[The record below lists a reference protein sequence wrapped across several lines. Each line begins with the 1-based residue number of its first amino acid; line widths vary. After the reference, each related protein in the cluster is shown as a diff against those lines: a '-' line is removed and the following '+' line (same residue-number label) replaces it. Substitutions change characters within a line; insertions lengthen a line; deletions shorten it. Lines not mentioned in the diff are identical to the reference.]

1 VSLCRPLTIFIP
13 HSSGLLT
20 DHRPHGDGLVCHA
33 LISRLAERGHQL
45 YVAASRTDLQK
56 ELPRGA
62 HLYDLKARPGDG
74 VASRLHYMWR
84 VRKLFQSLQVRTEF
98 DLVHQLNPVFTG
110 VSIALAGCGLPILLG
125 PLYSRWPGDPTALSS
140 SRHGWQSSLLEKGR
154 TLTASLQQNL
164 ADCLLLATTGALQ
177 QIVRGPRCPSSV
189 EIFPPGVDS
198 TIFCPSPPRNAYP
211 ANDGVSGPVTILFL
225 ANVVRRKGIFDLLQA
240 FDRVVQRYPRS
251 QLTVS
256 GTGPQLAEAQSIA
269 SSMRAHDQV
278 RFVGHQSRAG
288 TIELYQ
294 SADIYCLP
302 SHGEPYG
309 VTATEAMSCGKP
321 LVVTDAGGLGG
332 LIDDQ
337 GGLRVPVADPDRL
350 ADALCTLIADPARR
364 QAMGE
369 HNRRRVLETM
379 TWDRVVDRL
388 EEIYI
393 ATIDRKRRKRDGREA
408 PATMRAPTGTGL
420 RLGARRNDVSAD

>member
-1 VSLCRPLTIFIP
+1 MSLCRPLTIFVP
-13 HSSGLLT
+13 HCSGLLT
-20 DHRPHGDGLVCHA
+20 DYRPHGDGLVCHA

-45 YVAASRTDLQK
+45 YIAASRTDLQN

-62 HLYDLKARPGDG
+62 HLYDLKNEPGDG
-74 VASRLHYMWR
+74 VLSRLHYMWR
-84 VRKLFQSLQVRTEF
+84 VRSLFQSLQVRTKF

-110 VSIALAGCGLPILLG
+110 VSIALAGCELPILLG

-154 TLTASLQQNL
+154 TLTALLQQNL
-164 ADCLLLATTGALQ
+164 ADCLLPATTGALQ

-198 TIFCPSPPRNAYP
+198 TIFCPSDKAYA

-225 ANVVRRKGIFDLLQA
+225 ANVLRRKGIFDLLQA
-240 FDRVVQRYPRS
+240 FDRVIQRCPRS

-256 GTGPQLAEAQSIA
+256 GTGPQLDEAQSIA
-269 SSMRAHDQV
+269 FRMRGRDQV

-288 TIELYQ
+288 TIALYQ
-294 SADIYCLP
+294 NADIYCLP

-309 VTATEAMSCGKP
+309 ITAMEAMSCGKP

-332 LIDDQ
+332 LVDDQ
-337 GGLRVPVADPDRL
+337 GGMRVPVADPEHL

-408 PATMRAPTGTGL
+408 LAAMRAPAGRGL
-420 RLGARRNDVSAD
+420 RLGVRRNHVSAD

>member
-1 VSLCRPLTIFIP
+1 MSLCRPLTIFVP
-13 HSSGLLT
+13 HCSELLT
-20 DHRPHGDGLVCHA
+20 DHLPHGDGLVSHT

-45 YVAASRTDLQK
+45 YIAASRTDLQN
-56 ELPRGA
+56 EMPHGV
-62 HLYDLKARPGDG
+62 HLYDLKTRLGDG

-84 VRKLFQSLQVRTEF
+84 IRKLFHSLQVSIEF

-125 PLYSRWPGDPTALSS
+125 PLFSRWPDDPTALSS

-154 TLTASLQQNL
+154 TLTALLQQNL
-164 ADCLLLATTGALQ
+164 ADCLLPATTGALQ
-177 QIVRGPRCPSSV
+177 QIVRGPRCPSNV

-198 TIFCPSPPRNAYP
+198 TIFCPGPPGQPDP

-225 ANVVRRKGIFDLLQA
+225 ANILRRKGIFDLLQA
-240 FDRVVQRYPRS
+240 FDRVVQRCPQS

-256 GTGPQLAEAQSIA
+256 GTGSQFAEAQSIA
-269 SSMRAHDQV
+269 STMRGRDQI
-278 RFVGHQSRAG
+278 RFVGHQTRAG
-288 TIELYQ
+288 TIALYQ

-309 VTATEAMSCGKP
+309 ITAAEAMSCGKP

-337 GGLRVPVADPDRL
+337 GGLRIPVANPERL
-350 ADALCTLIADPARR
+350 ADALCTLITDPARR

-393 ATIDRKRRKRDGREA
+393 VNIDRKLRKRDGHEA
-408 PATMRAPTGTGL
+408 PAAMRAPTRKGL
-420 RLGARRNDVSAD
+420 RLGARRNHVSAD

>member
-1 VSLCRPLTIFIP
+1 MSLSRPLTIFVP
-13 HSSGLLT
+13 HCSELLT
-20 DHRPHGDGLVCHA
+20 DHLPHGDGLVSHT

-45 YVAASRTDLQK
+45 YIAAVRTDLQN
-56 ELPRGA
+56 EMPHGA
-62 HLYDLKARPGDG
+62 HLYDLKTQPGDG

-84 VRKLFQSLQVRTEF
+84 VRKLFQSLQVKTKF

-110 VSIALAGCGLPILLG
+110 VSIALAGCGLPVLLG

-154 TLTASLQQNL
+154 TLTALLQQNL
-164 ADCLLLATTGALQ
+164 ADCLLPATTGALQ
-177 QIVRGPRCPSSV
+177 QIVRGPKCPSSV

-198 TIFCPSPPRNAYP
+198 TTFCPGPPAKAYS

-225 ANVVRRKGIFDLLQA
+225 ANVLRRKGIFDLLQA
-240 FDRVVQRYPRS
+240 FERVVQRCPRS
-251 QLTVS
+251 QLTIS
-256 GTGPQLAEAQSIA
+256 GTGPQLAEAQSMA
-269 SSMRAHDQV
+269 LTMHGRDQV
-278 RFVGHQSRAG
+278 RFAGHQSRAG
-288 TIELYQ
+288 TIALYQ

-309 VTATEAMSCGKP
+309 ITAMEAMSCGKP

-332 LIDDQ
+332 LVDNQ
-337 GGLRVPVADPDRL
+337 GGVRVPVADPERL

-364 QAMGE
+364 RAMGE
-369 HNRRRVLETM
+369 HNRSRVLETM

-408 PATMRAPTGTGL
+408 LAAMRARTGKEL

>member
-1 VSLCRPLTIFIP
+1 VSLGRPLTIFVP
-13 HSSGLLT
+13 HCSELLT

-45 YVAASRTDLQK
+45 YIAAPRTDLQN
-56 ELPRGA
+56 ELPPGA

-84 VRKLFQSLQVRTEF
+84 VRKLFHSLQVRTQF

-110 VSIALAGCGLPILLG
+110 VSVALAGCGLPVLLG
-125 PLYSRWPGDPTALSS
+125 PLYSRWPNDPTALSS
-140 SRHGWQSSLLEKGR
+140 SRPGWQSSLLEKGR
-154 TLTASLQQNL
+154 TLAALLQQNL
-164 ADCLLLATTGALQ
+164 ADCLLPATTGALG
-177 QIVRGPRCPSSV
+177 QIVRGPRCPSNV

-198 TIFCPSPPRNAYP
+198 TTFCPGPSGKANL

-225 ANVVRRKGIFDLLQA
+225 ANVLRRKGIFDLLQA
-240 FDRVVQRYPRS
+240 FDRVVQRCPQSR
-251 QLTVS
+251 LTVS
-256 GTGPQLAEAQSIA
+256 GTGSQLVEAQSIA
-269 SSMRAHDQV
+269 STLRGRDHV

-288 TIELYQ
+288 TIALYQ

-332 LIDDQ
+332 LVDDQ
-337 GGLRVPVADPDRL
+337 GGLRVPVANPERL

-369 HNRRRVLETM
+369 HNRCRVLETM

-393 ATIDRKRRKRDGREA
+393 ATIDRKRRKRDPREGL
-408 PATMRAPTGTGL
+408 ATMRAPAGKGL
-420 RLGARRNDVSAD
+420 RLGARRNHVSAD